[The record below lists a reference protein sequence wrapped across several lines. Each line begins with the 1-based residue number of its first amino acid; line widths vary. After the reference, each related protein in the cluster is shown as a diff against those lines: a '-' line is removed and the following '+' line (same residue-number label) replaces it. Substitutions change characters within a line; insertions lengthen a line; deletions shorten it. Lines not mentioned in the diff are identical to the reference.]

1 MHISKLVQ
9 NYTQA
14 ILAQITQEVEQVC
27 EQLKAAADV
36 FEILDKQYNR
46 RLFQE
51 QEGQNMLIKA
61 LAKLNFSQ
69 IITKLLTKLIKKK
82 RLGLLNDIARYLPVL
97 HLKSQGILE
106 AKVYSVKALNKTET
120 KDIAIY
126 VKKQFNYNIKITNI
140 LDPSILGGIKL
151 CFDSFMLDSSLAA
164 KLNKAK
170 GYLFKNTK
178 Y

>member
-27 EQLKAAADV
+27 EQLKTATDV
-36 FEILDKQYNR
+36 FDALDKQYNK

-51 QEGQNMLIKA
+51 QEGQNLLIKA
-61 LAKLNFSQ
+61 LANLKFSQ
-69 IITKLLTKLIKKK
+69 TVIKLLTKLIKKK
-82 RLGLLNDIARYLPVL
+82 RLALLRDITQYLPVL
-97 HLKSQGILE
+97 YLKSQGIFE
-106 AKVYSVKALNKTET
+106 AKVYSLKVLNKTET
-120 KDIAIY
+120 KDIVAY
-126 VKKQFNYNIKITNI
+126 VKKQFNYNIKIINI
-140 LDPSILGGIKL
+140 VDPSILGGIKL